1 MIYKCKMCGGNVE
14 LSEDRTFGI
23 CMFCGSAMTFPKL
36 DDEQRANMFNR
47 GNHFRRIGDFDSAVA
62 VYEQLIMEDNT
73 DAEAH
78 WCCAISRF
86 GIEYVEDPE
95 TYDWVPTCHRL
106 SFDPFTKDVD
116 YLAALEYSEGVTRKQ
131 YMRDAA
137 KIRDVQNGILKTS
150 QNEEPFDVFIC
161 YKETADNGER
171 TEDSVLA
178 QEVYKELTDRGYRVF
193 FSRITLED
201 KVGTEFEPYIFAALN
216 SAKVMIVIGTKREY
230 LNAVWVRNEWSRYLA
245 MIRKDHEK
253 VLLPCYKDMD
263 PYDMPEALAALQ
275 AYDMNKTGFVQDLI
289 RGVSKIVDNASLN
302 ANGVAYH
309 ASTVEPLL
317 KRARMFIEDGDLTK
331 ADEFCEVVL
340 NLDPENARAYLYKA
354 MVKARVSSEE
364 ELISQGWKLKYD
376 PNIIKALRF
385 AKDNDKTEIEEI
397 VSKSRSFD
405 NEKMYLKACDE
416 AGATR
421 DLRKMCEAYLLFVEL
436 KGYKDSDTRKEKLK
450 SEYLDQQFELVYS
463 RMEAADHYSEL
474 KPLVPACKVLIPIYP
489 VLRKCMDKFKAM
501 CATWEGS
508 LEAILQN
515 ESKYQL
521 TKEIY
526 DAMKNDCPVV
536 FDSERHKE
544 FVKELE
550 ILVYIEKLYGNT
562 KDSTIKLIKNY
573 LSGKPIK

>member
-95 TYDWVPTCHRL
+95 TFDWVPTCHRL

-116 YLAALEYSEGVTRKQ
+116 YLAALEYSEGLTQKQ
-131 YMRDAA
+131 YMKDAA

-150 QNEEPFDVFIC
+150 QNEDPFDVFIC
-161 YKETADNGER
+161 YKETSDNGER

-178 QEVYKELTDRGYRVF
+178 QEVYNELTDRGYRVF

-216 SAKVMIVIGTKREY
+216 SAKVMIVIGTRREY
-230 LNAVWVRNEWSRYLA
+230 LNAVWVKNEWSRYLA
-245 MIRKDHEK
+245 MIRKDHDK
-253 VLLPCYKDMD
+253 ILLPCYKDMD
-263 PYDMPEALAALQ
+263 PYDMPEALAVLQ
-275 AYDMNKTGFVQDLI
+275 AYDMSKIGFIQDLI
-289 RGVSKIVDNASLN
+289 RGVSKIVDNNPLN
-302 ANGVAYH
+302 AKGVAYH
-309 ASTVEPLL
+309 ASTVGPLL
-317 KRARMFIEDGDLTK
+317 KRAKLFMEDGSFTK

-354 MVKARVSSEE
+354 MVKARVNTED
-364 ELISQGWKLKYD
+364 ELIKLGWKLKYD

-385 AKDNDKTEIEEI
+385 AKDADKTEIEEI
-397 VSKSRSFD
+397 VSKARSFD
-405 NEKMYLKACDE
+405 NEKMYLKACEE
-416 AGATR
+416 AESTQ

-436 KGYKDSDTRKEKLK
+436 KGYKDSDTKRENLK
-450 SEYLDQQFELVYS
+450 SGYLDQQFDLVYS
-463 RMEAADHYSEL
+463 RMEAAKYYSEM
-474 KPLVPACKVLIPIYP
+474 KPLVPACEVLIPVYP
-489 VLRKCMDKFKAM
+489 VLRKCMDKFKAI

-508 LEAILQN
+508 LEAIVQN
-515 ESKYQL
+515 ESKYRSS
-521 TKEIY
+521 KEVY
-526 DAMKNDCPVV
+526 DAIKNDCPVL
-536 FDSERHKE
+536 FDSEQHKA
-544 FVKELE
+544 FVKELN
-550 ILVYIEKLYGNT
+550 ILVYVEKLYGNT
-562 KDSTIKLIKNY
+562 KDSTIKLVSQYVSGGVIK
-573 LSGKPIK
+573 